1 MGWEDDE
8 EDSTYSFKNYKK
20 LQSQTEWN
28 LPIRGQRLSIL
39 EEKCLSD
46 GQVFWPADGRCY
58 SLLTNGPCNE
68 GEWLV
73 SRDSRVTC
81 QPRVCPCDPLAPS
94 LCEVQLKNMTCNNGC
109 VVMLAAAQ
117 DGHCAPGEQLLVS
130 PAGFGEC
137 GCVQDPP
144 HLQWPDDGRCYQV
157 YTRGPCPPGHVIQL
171 DSVNSEPTCVSHECG
186 EGQVFYEEK
195 CHRPGFQG
203 PCPEFEI
210 LSLDSDT
217 LLPSCSPDPSQ
228 VSKSPYSILPIVNI
242 KQRSA
247 IQISKLP
254 YRPRGRRSRL
264 RRRRPRSFLSWLNKY

>member
-1 MGWEDDE
+1 M
-8 EDSTYSFKNYKK
+8 
-20 LQSQTEWN
+20 L
-28 LPIRGQRLSIL
+28 RLLIVISY
-39 EEKCLSD
+39 LSMIYF
-46 GQVFWPADGRCY
+46 V
-58 SLLTNGPCNE
+58 L
-68 GEWLV
+68 
-73 SRDSRVTC
+73 
-81 QPRVCPCDPLAPS
+81 
-94 LCEVQLKNMTCNNGC
+94 
-109 VVMLAAAQ
+109 
-117 DGHCAPGEQLLVS
+117 
-130 PAGFGEC
+130 
-137 GCVQDPP
+137 
-144 HLQWPDDGRCYQV
+144 
-157 YTRGPCPPGHVIQL
+157 GHVIQL

-210 LSLDSDT
+210 LSLDSET

-264 RRRRPRSFLSWLNKY
+264 RRRRPRSF